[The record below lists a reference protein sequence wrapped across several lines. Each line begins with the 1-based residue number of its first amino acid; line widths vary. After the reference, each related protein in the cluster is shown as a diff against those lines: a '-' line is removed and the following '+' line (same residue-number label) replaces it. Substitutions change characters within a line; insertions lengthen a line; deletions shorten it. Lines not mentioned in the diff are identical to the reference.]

1 MSICNLSQVLLIVD
15 TSINNTA
22 QTSTVR
28 SRFAWRGGYLL
39 AAFGIYMVDQS
50 TKAWA
55 VRALRFGDDRRV
67 ISGLLDLIYTENKG
81 IAFGQLQE
89 GGAFGRWFFVVLAVA
104 ALVLTVRLRTTL
116 ILDSQSITI
125 TTGRQC
131 RVMAWSMI
139 DRVKMQGLRVV
150 LITKPEGRPD
160 VTVINPRESTDAA
173 FSALVAEIGTRLDAD
188 RGYKRLQ

>member
-1 MSICNLSQVLLIVD
+1 VAAVVAAAVIV
-15 TSINNTA
+15 IATA
-22 QTSTVR
+22 
-28 SRFAWRGGYLL
+28 
-39 AAFGIYMVDQS
+39 
-50 TKAWA
+50 
-55 VRALRFGDDRRV
+55 
-67 ISGLLDLIYTENKG
+67 LDLPRAVV
-81 IAFGQLQE
+81 IA
-89 GGAFGRWFFVVLAVA
+89 GAAIMIFAVVLAVA

-116 ILDSQSITI
+116 ILDSHSITI
-125 TTGRQC
+125 TTGRQR

-139 DRVKMQGLRVV
+139 ESVKMHGPRLV

>member
-1 MSICNLSQVLLIVD
+1 VSDSEGPRPEEARFVLAPPPPLRSLAISAVAAVVAAAVMV
-15 TSINNTA
+15 IATA
-22 QTSTVR
+22 
-28 SRFAWRGGYLL
+28 
-39 AAFGIYMVDQS
+39 
-50 TKAWA
+50 
-55 VRALRFGDDRRV
+55 
-67 ISGLLDLIYTENKG
+67 LDLPRAVV
-81 IAFGQLQE
+81 IA
-89 GGAFGRWFFVVLAVA
+89 GAAIMIFAVVLAVA

-125 TTGRQC
+125 TTGRQR

-139 DRVKMQGLRVV
+139 DRVKMQGPRLV

-173 FSALVAEIGTRLDAD
+173 FSALVGEIGTRLDAD